1 MAFIG
6 VMLANAVFSILL
18 CIIGGML
25 IFGVVLLIVGAKLGK
40 AGKRKWALACRI
52 VGLFFLLIVAS
63 FIYYFSFRVVN

>member
-6 VMLANAVFSILL
+6 VMLANVVFSILL

-25 IFGVVLLIVGAKLGK
+25 IFGVVLLIIGAKLGK

-52 VGLFFLLIVAS
+52 VGLICLFIVAS
-63 FIYYFSFRVVN
+63 FIYYFSFRVVT